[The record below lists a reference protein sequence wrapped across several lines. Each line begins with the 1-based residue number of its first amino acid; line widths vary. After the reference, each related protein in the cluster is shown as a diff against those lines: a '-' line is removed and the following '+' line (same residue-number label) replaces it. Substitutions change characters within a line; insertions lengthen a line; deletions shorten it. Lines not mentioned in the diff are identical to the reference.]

1 MAETDRI
8 LRAMTNDGA
17 FRVMVARTTDTARG
31 AIEAQKLTPQTAGY
45 FGDLLTGAILYRET
59 MAPTLRVQCIVQGSG
74 DSGHMV
80 ADSHP
85 DGWARGL
92 VQVAPAA
99 DAFALGGGAMLKMMR
114 TMPKGDLHQGTVLV
128 PKGDLSAAFMA
139 YYERSEQIE
148 SMISVATR
156 MVGEHVVAAA
166 GYLVQ
171 LLPEAPEAEG
181 AVATMRA
188 RHASMGPLGERL
200 LDDDASPDALLETL
214 LEGMPWT
221 RLDDSPLRFEC
232 NCSRV
237 RVLTSL
243 STIGRKE
250 LESIVVDGEPLDM
263 SCDYCGT
270 EYIVTMSDL
279 AGLLDAS

>member
-17 FRVMVARTTDTARG
+17 FRVMVARTTDTVRG
-31 AIEAQKLTPQTAGY
+31 AIESQKLGARTAGY
-45 FGDLLTGAILYRET
+45 FGDLVTGAILYRET
-59 MAPTLRVQCIVQGSG
+59 MAPTLRVQCIVQGSA

-85 DGWARGL
+85 EGWARGL
-92 VQVAPAA
+92 VQVAPGKGS
-99 DAFALGGGAMLKMMR
+99 FSLGGGAMLKMMR
-114 TMPKGDLHQGTVLV
+114 TLPKGDLHQGTVLV

-148 SMISVATR
+148 SMVSVATR
-156 MVGEHVVAAA
+156 MASEHVAAA
-166 GYLVQ
+166 GGYLVQ
-171 LLPEAPEAEG
+171 LLPEAPEAEE

-188 RHASMGPLGERL
+188 RHAAMGPLGERFL
-200 LDDDASPDALLETL
+200 ENDASPDALLDTL
-214 LEGMPWT
+214 LEGMAWT
-221 RLDDSPLRFEC
+221 RFDDSELRFGC

-243 STIGRKE
+243 GTIGRAE
-250 LESIVVDGEPLDM
+250 LESILADDEPLDM
-263 SCDYCGT
+263 SCDYCGA

-279 AGLLDAS
+279 RGLLDES